1 MRHINP
7 LKAGTAVGAVI
18 GLYHAVWACLVA
30 LGWAQPFLEFVL
42 RLHMI
47 DFGFTMAPFALG
59 TAAALVAL
67 TSAIGFA
74 FGFVF
79 ALVWNWLAASPEPA
93 DDARHGKPARA

>member
-7 LKAGTAVGAVI
+7 LKTGIAVGAVI
-18 GLYHAVWACLVA
+18 GFYHFVWACLVA

-74 FGFVF
+74 FGFAF
-79 ALVWNWLAASPEPA
+79 ALVWNFLTSAPEPSA
-93 DDARHGKPARA
+93 EIRHGRRAKA